1 MRVAT
6 LALVWPPTLINSHA
20 LSSTFELVQ
29 ILMRVNESFGSFDR
43 SWELHESRRELQKQ
57 AISKSLPIRR
67 RRKKENIITY
77 HRRVTVGVMTRTV
90 SSLTSV
96 KKRRKRSG
104 EATSKNKEIEKRR
117 KTLVNSHATLTARLT
132 EQWELRKH
140 SCKLSP
146 ANSHR
151 LSSSF
156 DPGFSDVSGKQPLH
170 GVRGILPLPKLN
182 ELLRR
187 CSWVGCWCS
196 YLRLC
201 CLNGQLNVTDDV
213 YFSLQRIKNST
224 DFCTSLCFNKLGLFI
239 C

>member
-1 MRVAT
+1 MRVDESCNSRSRLTANSHQ
-6 LALVWPPTLINSHA
+6 LSCTLIN
-20 LSSTFELVQ
+20 FELVQ

-43 SWELHESRRELQKQ
+43 SWELHESRWELQKQ

-77 HRRVTVGVMTRTV
+77 HRQVTVGVMTRTV

-104 EATSKNKEIEKRR
+104 KRR

-132 EQWELRKH
+132 EQWELRKL

-156 DPGFSDVSGKQPLH
+156 DPGFKRVF
-170 GVRGILPLPKLN
+170 
-182 ELLRR
+182 LRR
-187 CSWVGCWCS
+187 VFEHVLLIG
-196 YLRLC
+196 R
-201 CLNGQLNVTDDV
+201 V
-213 YFSLQRIKNST
+213 
-224 DFCTSLCFNKLGLFI
+224 
-239 C
+239 